1 MSNRPTLGVK
11 SLTIDGFMSNGQA
24 VEMRASA
31 WINVP
36 KDKRYDQATL
46 AVAERVKKAMIDHGI
61 SVSVQLQ
68 HRNGDDPKMW
78 PKVASFPLFPNKPM
92 EEQQTQQQQQSSEPP
107 LGEDEIP
114 F

>member
-11 SLTIDGFMSNGQA
+11 SLTIDGFMNNGQA

-36 KDKRYDQATL
+36 KDKRFDQATL
-46 AVAERVKKAMIDHGI
+46 AVAEKVKKAMIDHGI

-78 PKVASFPLFPNKPM
+78 PKLQASFVPNKPM
-92 EEQQTQQQQQSSEPP
+92 EEQPMQQQSTQPP